1 MLQNFL
7 YLCKKKTQV
16 SSSLHFSFR
25 ATFIF
30 ILFFP
35 CFISSNFHFYLMNA
49 LVYVKST
56 YINIGNF
63 EAFLRN
69 LNLSA
74 NRLFWR
80 CECTTCI
87 GIFVLWCFFSSEFSY
102 TCIEIYHF
110 ISSNRLFFCNQI
122 KQWALAL
129 GQINNT
135 PTKLSEHYYDSRF

>member
-1 MLQNFL
+1 MKVAQNEKR
-7 YLCKKKTQV
+7 KK
-16 SSSLHFSFR
+16 LLGFSF
-25 ATFIF
+25 
-30 ILFFP
+30 
-35 CFISSNFHFYLMNA
+35 
-49 LVYVKST
+49 

-74 NRLFWR
+74 NPLFWR

-110 ISSNRLFFCNQI
+110 ISSNRLFFCNQNVQKNFFPLTKI

>member
-1 MLQNFL
+1 MKVAQNEKR
-7 YLCKKKTQV
+7 KK
-16 SSSLHFSFR
+16 LLGFSF
-25 ATFIF
+25 
-30 ILFFP
+30 
-35 CFISSNFHFYLMNA
+35 
-49 LVYVKST
+49 

-80 CECTTCI
+80 CECTTSI

-102 TCIEIYHF
+102 TCIVIYHF